1 MGNGWQGDSWGNCK
15 GCLRESIWGGKA
27 TPSSCWSSHL
37 RNIHGDPKV
46 NLGFLSPTPGFSTP
60 PWLPPLLPTPSAP
73 HSPQHPAAKDTGKRR
88 EPTLP
93 VSLSLSLP
101 TTCFQPV
108 PQGPPPQDAPR
119 APHTKGCASR
129 SVVSTRRHPMDSPG
143 ILPARTLEWVALPFS
158 GDLPHPGFLH
168 RRRILHRLSH
178 QGRPGMLAVTERP
191 PREL

>member
-1 MGNGWQGDSWGNCK
+1 M
-15 GCLRESIWGGKA
+15 
-27 TPSSCWSSHL
+27 
-37 RNIHGDPKV
+37 

-119 APHTKGCASR
+119 ARHTKGCESR
-129 SVVSTRRHPMDSPG
+129 SVLTLCHPMDSPG
-143 ILPARTLEWVALPFS
+143 ILQARMLEWAALPFS
-158 GDLPHPGFLH
+158 GG
-168 RRRILHRLSH
+168 SS
-178 QGRPGMLAVTERP
+178 P
-191 PREL
+191 PRAPASQVDSSPAEPPGTPRNAGSY